1 MAPMMF
7 EEQQQAIQQQTLAV
21 PIQKGINLT
30 LLVDHL
36 LQKTYHDLSVLSEL

>member
-1 MAPMMF
+1 MML
-7 EEQQQAIQQQTLAV
+7 EEQQQILSA
-21 PIQKGINLT
+21 PNQKGINLA